1 MIGGPS
7 FHLSA
12 WYATLKKAA
21 LKRSVPSEKQVA
33 DVNIV
38 NSTFIRFTGGME
50 TRREQY
56 ATLASDSKMSMDYHQ
71 TVKKKQKLLSFHVF
85 VHIVSE
91 KIKVFLKH
99 LNMAAAGLSY
109 QAWLQ
114 WGGHFSQVLQFANTT
129 RGGIINLQGSGKMEV
144 TQEGA
149 FSET

>member
-21 LKRSVPSEKQVA
+21 LKRLVPSEKQVA

-56 ATLASDSKMSMDYHQ
+56 ATLASDSKMSMNNHQ
-71 TVKKKQKLLSFHVF
+71 TVKKNHSHFMSLCMFLS
-85 VHIVSE
+85 E
-91 KIKVFLKH
+91 NMKVLVKH
-99 LNMAAAGLSY
+99 LNMAAAELSY
-109 QAWLQ
+109 HAWLQ
-114 WGGHFSQVLQFANTT
+114 
-129 RGGIINLQGSGKMEV
+129 
-144 TQEGA
+144 
-149 FSET
+149 